1 MLLRPPTKLPTS
13 TTNLVLVDIEEAV
26 WQNSDVEHYLH
37 QCIKECN
44 RVTLITANAGRMHFD
59 QYIAENFELINYPRS
74 FFIYYYNFNDPQE
87 PLLPAANFKY
97 RFACFN
103 NFPKPH
109 RVHLID
115 QLYGLSEQHHSIITW
130 RSGQF
135 CYDLARQPPKHFDT
149 RKIVCPDLLNVDWT
163 EMGYAAERPV
173 PLNYDQCAVDLV
185 TETVYHIQD
194 APDTVFI
201 TEKTVRPLW
210 HGKLFLTLTT
220 PGFHSWLRSQGFEL
234 YDELFDYSFD
244 YVHCPLLRFRGYF
257 SNVKKLRAMSLDQI
271 ETVYHR
277 VKDKIAHNAELARTI
292 DSNAPEILLDQK
304 NILPRRCVERF
315 PEQQKQKT

>member
-1 MLLRPPTKLPTS
+1 MPTS
-13 TTNLVLVDIEEAV
+13 TTNLVLVDIEEAQI
-26 WQNSDVEHYLH
+26 WENSESEHYLH
-37 QCIKECN
+37 HCIKEYD
-44 RVTLITANAGRMHFD
+44 RVTLITANAGRMHFN
-59 QYIAENFELINYPRS
+59 QYTAENFELINYPRS
-74 FFIYYYNFNDPQE
+74 FFIYYYNFNDPQG

-103 NFPKPH
+103 NRPRPH

-115 QLYGLSEQHHSIITW
+115 QLYGLGEQHHSIITW
-130 RSGQF
+130 RSGRS
-135 CYDLARQPPKHFDT
+135 CYDLARQLPKHFDT
-149 RKIVCPDLLNVDWT
+149 RNVVRTDWLNADWAN
-163 EMGYAAERPV
+163 MGWAAENPL

-185 TETVYHIQD
+185 TETVYHIPG
-194 APDTVFI
+194 APDAVFV

-210 HGKLFLTLTT
+210 HGKLFLTLAT

-257 SNVKKLRAMSLDQI
+257 NNVKKLTAMSLDQI

-292 DSNAPEILLDQK
+292 DSNTPELLLDQK
-304 NILPRRCVERF
+304 NNRCRHCVERF
-315 PEQQKQKT
+315 PKQQKQSQLF